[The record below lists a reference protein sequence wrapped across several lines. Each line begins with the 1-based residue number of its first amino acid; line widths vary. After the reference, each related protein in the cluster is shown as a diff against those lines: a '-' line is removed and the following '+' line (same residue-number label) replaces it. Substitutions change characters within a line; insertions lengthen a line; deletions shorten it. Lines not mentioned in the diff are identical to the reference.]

1 MGQQQAPKDEEMGAD
16 GMGVAGGSAPPP
28 AEDVRGKEKVQHEE
42 KDQEATQSEKK
53 DATSCDWEPSSSA
66 SDSSRSVTSSVHSA
80 KTSGTTM
87 DVLRAAA
94 RKGMEGLGHQYEEM
108 VQRVID
114 MQMLAEEDPSK
125 RPRVPFSKHIT
136 VCSTSFKRGWQLKRA
151 LPANLLSLW
160 PWRQSLRL
168 CLVVFDSDEA
178 PELMGWIRQH
188 CAAALEV
195 DLLVVAT
202 SALPNGHWHA
212 SIAKNVAHKVAMET
226 YLAESKTTP
235 DADQAAGCSAP
246 QRPAWANVVHA
257 GLALDALFMMNLDG
271 DNLLGPHYVNAL
283 RSLLPFV
290 NAIDS
295 VGARRGAVGT
305 TGRVGMWA
313 THFIRMGGYDESYL
327 PSGYQD
333 VCLHQRVRHLR
344 GSCRTIQGEDL
355 GLSVPNDLGN
365 ERVSLGPAKIANIDP
380 HKKNM
385 SWGKMNTLNVND
397 GHEKLKRG
405 RWRRNMDDDATP
417 PVSALCRKSP

>member
-28 AEDVRGKEKVQHEE
+28 AEEGRGKEKVQHEE
-42 KDQEATQSEKK
+42 KEEEATQSEKK

-136 VCSTSFKRGWQLKRA
+136 FCSTSFKRGWQLKRA

-168 CLVVFDSDEA
+168 CLVVFDSDDVPA
-178 PELMGWIRQH
+178 LMGWIRQH

-195 DLLVVAT
+195 GLLVVAT

-226 YLAESKTTP
+226 YLAESKN
-235 DADQAAGCSAP
+235 C
-246 QRPAWANVVHA
+246 
-257 GLALDALFMMNLDG
+257 
-271 DNLLGPHYVNAL
+271 
-283 RSLLPFV
+283 
-290 NAIDS
+290 
-295 VGARRGAVGT
+295 
-305 TGRVGMWA
+305 
-313 THFIRMGGYDESYL
+313 
-327 PSGYQD
+327 
-333 VCLHQRVRHLR
+333 
-344 GSCRTIQGEDL
+344 
-355 GLSVPNDLGN
+355 
-365 ERVSLGPAKIANIDP
+365 
-380 HKKNM
+380 
-385 SWGKMNTLNVND
+385 
-397 GHEKLKRG
+397 
-405 RWRRNMDDDATP
+405 
-417 PVSALCRKSP
+417 